1 MLVVSRDRGLVVL
14 LEGESEGVARLLG
27 LWRTSSVDVDKRG
40 RPCKERLLQVTYP
53 LEGLRKGEERKQLT
67 AQP

>member
-40 RPCKERLLQVTYP
+40 RPCKERLLQVINPPEVLMT
-53 LEGLRKGEERKQLT
+53 GVNQKR
-67 AQP
+67 